1 MQLDQDDVNNY
12 EQRTFFEK
20 KESKDINPLSI
31 FFAVLAAILVSWFIR
46 VAYIEWQVNQAV
58 SAFNQEMKMIVDRNQ
73 QQMAAIQLKNE
84 ALRVEAEE
92 KARLK
97 AEEIMQKKIA
107 AHQIELDKSAAI
119 ATEVDERVRKE
130 EAWIDFY
137 KPIKG
142 CEKDNPDRE
151 AVKCANDYIK
161 ARKRFEQSWLSSSIQ

>member
-1 MQLDQDDVNNY
+1 MKLDKDDVKSY
-12 EQRTFFEK
+12 EQRVFFEK

-46 VAYIEWQVNQAV
+46 AAYIEWQVNQAV
-58 SAFNQEMKMIVDRNQ
+58 SLFNQEMKVIVDQSQ
-73 QQMAAIQLKNE
+73 QQMRVFQLKNE
-84 ALRVEAEE
+84 AVRAEAEE
-92 KARLK
+92 KARLN

-107 AHQIELDKSAAI
+107 AHQIELDKRAAI
-119 ATEVDERVRKE
+119 ATEADERVRKE

-137 KPIKG
+137 KPTKG

-161 ARKRFEQSWLSSSIQ
+161 ARNRFEQSWASSSIQ